1 MISKQILLV
10 TIAIISTVSA
20 EVTTLTAENFD
31 EVTSG
36 KKVFIKLYAPWCGH
50 CKALAPTWEDLAT
63 KKADSGVTIA
73 EMDCTAG
80 DNKDKCSSLGVTGYP
95 TIVYSKGFGFEKY
108 ANGRTIDDLTTF
120 VDDELGETCLDNRE
134 VCSEEDSVLLKGY
147 ESYTIEE
154 LESTIEKANKRKE
167 DAAATF
173 TSQVEE
179 LNKKYES
186 YKTTKAE
193 EVKTASRTQSFATHV
208 LSLKKTK
215 QRSEVEVTP
224 EGEVAEE
231 L

>member
-1 MISKQILLV
+1 MISKHILLV

-36 KKVFIKLYAPWCGH
+36 KKVFVKLYAPWCGH

-80 DNKDKCSSLGVTGYP
+80 TNKDKCSSLGVTGYP

-108 ANGRTIDDLTTF
+108 TNGRTIDDLTTF
-120 VDDELGETCLDNRE
+120 VDDELGETCLDDRDLCN
-134 VCSEEDSVLLKGY
+134 EEDSVLLKGY
-147 ESYTIEE
+147 ESYTTEE
-154 LESTIEKANKRKE
+154 LNNTIEKAKKRKE

-173 TSQVEE
+173 TTQVED

-186 YKTTKAE
+186 YKTTKAD
-193 EVKTASRTQSFATHV
+193 EVKKASRTIAFATHV
-208 LSLKKTK
+208 LSLREPKD
-215 QRSEVEVTP
+215 VEVTP
-224 EGEVAEE
+224 EGNTVEE